1 MNSKERSHTFV
12 FASLYMMLSGPVH
25 AQSDVS
31 RATLIQAKQ
40 VRIISEPGVMLA
52 GELQVPRS
60 GDTRKPAVL
69 LLGGGGASPHGIYPL
84 LEARLHAKGIV
95 TLSFDKRGVGQSTGT
110 FDDAMEPAQRDA
122 RAALAYLRSRRDVID
137 IHRIAILGLSQG
149 AVIGPALAV
158 ENPSIAAVVALAA
171 PAGERG
177 MLFLDAMRVKLAAAG
192 MEVKAVEHVVS
203 ATRFY
208 LDALTTAAPPETI
221 AGGRIALDQSFVA
234 SGWKQDQAE
243 GAVKTLTDPATS
255 SLYTVAANQ
264 VLSQVRAPVLVIYAA
279 DDTVVSS
286 ALSIPEARRALSK
299 NKDASIVEM
308 PNVEHGFKPLVL
320 TASGKRDYQGWPISD
335 PATLDLINE
344 WLPRRLLQPTKAK

>member
-1 MNSKERSHTFV
+1 MTSKGRAHIFV
-12 FASLYMMLSGPVH
+12 SASLYLILSGPVH
-25 AQSDVS
+25 AHADASP
-31 RATLIQAKQ
+31 AALIQAEQ
-40 VRIISEPGVMLA
+40 VRIKSEPGVMLA
-52 GELQVPRS
+52 GELHVPRS
-60 GDTRKPAVL
+60 GETRKPAVL

-122 RAALAYLRSRRDVID
+122 RAALAYLRSRGDLID
-137 IHRIAILGLSQG
+137 KDRIAILGLSQG

-158 ENPSIAAVVALAA
+158 ENPPIAAVVALAA

-177 MLFLDAMRVKLAAAG
+177 VMFLDAMRLKLATSG
-192 MEVKAVEHVVS
+192 MESKAVEDVVG

-208 LDALTTAAPPETI
+208 LNALTTTASRETI
-221 AGGRIALDQSFVA
+221 AGGRMSLVQSFVA
-234 SGWKQDQAE
+234 GGWKRDQAE
-243 GAVKTLTDPATS
+243 GAVKTLADPATS
-255 SLYTVAANQ
+255 SLYTVAASQ
-264 VLSQVRAPVLVIYAA
+264 ILSQVRAPVLAIYAA

-299 NKDASIVEM
+299 NNDATIVEM

-335 PATLDLINE
+335 PATLDLIND
-344 WLPRRLLQPTKAK
+344 WLPQRLLKQ